1 MKFII
6 ETDTTGRKESRGFTY
21 QQNQRKHEKNDSD
34 Y

>member
-6 ETDTTGRKESRGFTY
+6 ESDTTGRKESKGFTY
-21 QQNQRKHEKNDSD
+21 QQNQRKHEKTDSD